1 MDNED
6 DLWFLPGP
14 PIDEAPTDPP
24 WRLAERQ
31 AIFSPRDWRRA
42 EGAQGRGLAGAAAAF
57 ARLDTRAAGHCGAG
71 FAKRLAFQE
80 ASALLWA
87 QGDWVPPDK
96 IALYGLLRE
105 SALKDARVLSRA
117 DWATRRMLGAG
128 LPDELGGFLG
138 RHQVEFDGF
147 AGKGWRAEARPTPV
161 ARAMG
166 EVFGG
171 VAEEWQAV
179 REALRDC
186 HPITQAA
193 ALFAAWR
200 AYGLSAPNDALEAG
214 VAAGKIGGVEG
225 RSLRF
230 LPVATGGPIGQGGT
244 PADRLARW
252 YAAVENACLKAEMEL
267 DRLEEWRRK
276 AEAAT
281 KGLSGKTPPRL
292 IKALLETPA
301 LTAGMVAT
309 LTGCDK
315 ATARR
320 NLNTFA
326 GPGLIREIT
335 GQGRYRVWAVAG

>member
-1 MDNED
+1 MANED

-31 AIFSPRDWRRA
+31 AIFEARDWRRA
-42 EGAQGRGLAGAAAAF
+42 EGAQGRALARAAAAF
-57 ARLDTRAAGHCGAG
+57 ARLDARMTIGHHGTG
-71 FAKRLAFQE
+71 FATRMAYSE

-105 SALKDARVLSRA
+105 SALKDARLLSRA
-117 DWATRRMLGAG
+117 DWAVRRMLGAG
-128 LPDELGGFLG
+128 LPEDLGGFLG
-138 RHQVEFDGF
+138 RHKVEYDGL
-147 AGKGWRAEARPTPV
+147 EAVGYNPTL
-161 ARAMG
+161 RRIG
-166 EVFGG
+166 E
-171 VAEEWQAV
+171 EEDWQAA
-179 REALRDC
+179 RKELSDC
-186 HPITQAA
+186 HGITQAA

-200 AYGLSAPNDALEAG
+200 AFGLSAPNDALEAG

-225 RSLRF
+225 RNMRF
-230 LPVATGGPIGQGGT
+230 LPMATGGAIGRGGAV
-244 PADRLARW
+244 ADRLARW

-267 DRLEEWRRK
+267 DKLALWAEK

-281 KGLSGKTPPRL
+281 IGLSGKTPPLL

-301 LTAGMVAT
+301 LTAGMVSAAT
-309 LTGCDK
+309 GSDK

-320 NLNTFA
+320 NLNAFA
-326 GPGLIREIT
+326 ELGLIREIT
-335 GQGRYRVWAVAG
+335 GQGRYRVWAVF

>member
-1 MDNED
+1 MADED

-42 EGAQGRGLAGAAAAF
+42 EDAQGRGLARAAAAF
-57 ARLDTRAAGHCGAG
+57 ARLDARVSKD
-71 FAKRLAFQE
+71 FAKRLAYAE

-128 LPDELGGFLG
+128 LPDELGAFLG
-138 RHQVEFDGF
+138 RHQVEFDGL
-147 AGKGWRAEARPTPV
+147 AEVGLNSTLRMVGEEDDWQA
-161 ARAMG
+161 ARA
-166 EVFGG
+166 
-171 VAEEWQAV
+171 
-179 REALRDC
+179 ALSDC
-186 HPITQAA
+186 HAITQAA

-200 AYGLSAPNDALEAG
+200 AFGLSAPNDALEAG

-252 YAAVENACLKAEMEL
+252 YAAVENACLKAEMEV
-267 DRLEEWRRK
+267 DSLEVWQGR
-276 AEAAT
+276 AAAAT
-281 KGLSGKTPPRL
+281 QRLSGKTPPLL

-309 LTGCDK
+309 ATGTDK

-320 NLNTFA
+320 NLNAFA
-326 GPGLIREIT
+326 KLGLIREIT
-335 GQGRYRVWAVAG
+335 GQGRYKVWAVKG